1 MSIFGKIEELE
12 EKGMWQSALFQLNR
26 KLEISPS
33 KQTAIRLLFVCWY
46 ALIEW
51 GCLEFNEE
59 AESEIFETQLKAATG
74 FLLKN
79 HPNDPEVNFYLGYM
93 ISLSAWFFSEKV
105 GEWEE
110 KARQMLSYAK
120 EEEPNNAIYQMV
132 YFGNIKA
139 DDEKYAYW
147 CKQAKPLVKE
157 LYSGKGEFNLYFR
170 QVLTR

>member
-1 MSIFGKIEELE
+1 MSIFGEIEELE
-12 EKGMWQSALFQLNR
+12 EKGMWQSALLQLNR
-26 KLEISPS
+26 QLDISPS
-33 KQTAIRLLFVCWY
+33 KRTAIRLLFVCWY

-59 AESEIFETQLKAATG
+59 VESEIFETQLKAVTG

-79 HPNDPEVNFYLGYM
+79 YPNDPEVSFYLGYM
-93 ISLSAWFFSEKV
+93 SSLSAWFFSEKV
-105 GEWEE
+105 EEWEE

-132 YFGNIKA
+132 YFGNIEA
-139 DDEKYAYW
+139 DDKKYAYW
-147 CKQAKPLVKE
+147 CKQAKPLVEK

-170 QVLTR
+170 HVLTR